1 MNEQKKITRLEL
13 NAMAR
18 KNGIK
23 YYLKYSRFE
32 LAKKLGIQLPR
43 PKPRQGKPRKA
54 GPVEIFNPN
63 RTTTTYPS
71 INKAAQALKK
81 HGMQIYTMAVNGD
94 VKFL

>member
-1 MNEQKKITRLEL
+1 MNEQKKITRPEL

-23 YYLKYSRFE
+23 YYLKYNRFE
-32 LAKKLGIQLPR
+32 LAEKLGIELPR
-43 PKPRQGKPRKA
+43 AKPRQGKPREA
-54 GPVEIFNPN
+54 GPVEIFNPDG
-63 RTTTTYPS
+63 TTTTYPR

-81 HGMQIYTMAVNGD
+81 HAMQIYTMPVNGD